1 MRVLILH
8 SPVLRNAR
16 PDDLETLVQLEAV
29 TGALDRLGHSVT
41 SAPFHSDRERLA
53 EVIWKAEPS
62 LLFNLVE
69 SFWDRTEFAP
79 FALEIME
86 GAGLPITGADSLSM
100 RATGDKLQAKIVMTR
115 AGLPTPYWADES
127 SWKGLDAQKKWIVKS
142 ATEDASLGL
151 DDEAIVVGRDAVS
164 ARAKYC
170 TERYGG
176 KWFAETFIDGREFNV
191 GILERGGSPEIL
203 PIAEMRFERWNPE
216 RPKFVGYNAK
226 WKEGDEDFANTVR
239 SFGWSKNEPDLHA
252 TLAGLSKDCWN
263 LFACRGY
270 ARVDFRVDEGGN
282 PYILE
287 INANP
292 SLEPGAGF
300 AAAANQAGLSYDEL
314 IEHIC
319 HTAVGTA
326 PQKLP
331 RAGEAPRH

>member
-16 PDDLETLVQLEAV
+16 PDDLETLAQVDAV
-29 TGALDRLGHSVT
+29 TGALNRLGHSVT

-53 EVIWKAEPS
+53 EVIWKAQPA

-69 SFWDRTEFAP
+69 TFWDRTAFAP

-86 GAGLPITGADSLSM
+86 GTGLPITGAYALCM
-100 RATGDKLQAKIVMTR
+100 RATGDKLQAKTVMTH
-115 AGLPTPYWADES
+115 AGLPTPHWAEGP
-127 SWKGLDAQKKWIVKS
+127 SWRGLDARKKWIVKC
-142 ATEDASLGL
+142 ADEDASLGL

-164 ARAKYC
+164 ARAESC

-176 KWFAETFIDGREFNV
+176 TWFAEEFIKGREFNV
-191 GILERGGSPEIL
+191 GILERSGLPEIL

-226 WKEGDEDFANTVR
+226 WDESDEDFANTVR
-239 SFGWSKNEPDLHA
+239 SFDWSENEPDLNA
-252 TLAGLSKDCWN
+252 TLAKLAKNCWN

-270 ARVDFRVDEGGN
+270 ARVDIRVDESGT

-292 SLEPGAGF
+292 SLEPEAGF
-300 AAAANQAGLSYDEL
+300 AVAANQSGLSYDKL
-314 IEHIC
+314 IENIC
-319 HTAVGTA
+319 RIAIGAA
-326 PQKLP
+326 PQELS
-331 RAGEAPRH
+331 RDRNAR